1 MCNGQRHAGA
11 MQAPHRQSRAGVGG
25 SLGLSPSLFAFQYM
39 SPSKCGHFVF
49 FNSNSD
55 INTGAIGRLLSR
67 LSQHPPKRY
76 ADMEVGHDVRYF
88 HRSMNRVADRIALD

>member
-1 MCNGQRHAGA
+1 MCNGRGHANA
-11 MQAPHRQSRAGVGG
+11 VQAPHIQNRAGVGG
-25 SLGLSPSLFAFQYM
+25 LLDVSPSLFAFQYM
-39 SPSKCGHFVF
+39 SPFKWGHFVF

-76 ADMEVGHDVRYF
+76 ADMEVAVEVETSRACCF
-88 HRSMNRVADRIALD
+88 A